1 MVHIKTRS
9 TPPPSP
15 SPCATPSDS
24 DPERPV
30 DQLER
35 PPADGSEDP
44 GLPDDPELQE
54 LANLRCTSESAEVV
68 AAREARRRQRR
79 CADYPGLA
87 FGTSMFSSDTMMKF
101 SVIRN
106 ELQNIMN
113 QQLKRVSSAS
123 RRAKAT
129 HGGAG

>member
-9 TPPPSP
+9 TPSPSP
-15 SPCATPSDS
+15 SPCATPSDNE
-24 DPERPV
+24 PERAV
-30 DQLER
+30 ELQLER

-54 LANLRCTSESAEVV
+54 LASLRCTSESAEVV
-68 AAREARRRQRR
+68 AARETRRRQRR

-113 QQLKRVSSAS
+113 QQLKRVSSDTYDAP
-123 RRAKAT
+123 RGMT
-129 HGGAG
+129 